1 MVLSGIG
8 MLIEPEPPGLFDL
21 KEIHQ
26 VLGQV
31 SVGLA
36 LLHIFQ
42 RLKWFVAVTKNHY

>member
-1 MVLSGIG
+1 
-8 MLIEPEPPGLFDL
+8 MLIEPEPLGLFDL

-31 SVGLA
+31 TVGLV

-42 RLKWFVAVTKNHY
+42 RLKWYVAVTENHY